1 MVRRENLGV
10 SQRDAVAALEMQTA
24 TLQRRLGCS
33 LQNGFK
39 VFLDAASRGRKM
51 PRFFWGLI
59 FQRDGTLFAG
69 LNRPRAVRRGKNA
82 NNMNN

>member
-1 MVRRENLGV
+1 MSRITIP
-10 SQRDAVAALEMQTA
+10 VAALEMQTA

-69 LNRPRAVRRGKNA
+69 LNSSPCSPAR
-82 NNMNN
+82 